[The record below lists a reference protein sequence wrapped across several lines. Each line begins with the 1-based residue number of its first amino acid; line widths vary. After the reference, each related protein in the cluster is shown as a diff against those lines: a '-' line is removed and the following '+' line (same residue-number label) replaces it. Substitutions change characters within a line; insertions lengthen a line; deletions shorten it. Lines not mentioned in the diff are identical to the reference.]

1 MYFLYCNGFVVGPR
15 WQAGLPRKREVL
27 INKGCYL
34 EGGEAPTIMI
44 LPQVHLRKPCYDFYF
59 LEMTEFD
66 ELSGSGWSLP
76 TSLSQ
81 SEGLT
86 EPFNR

>member
-1 MYFLYCNGFVVGPR
+1 
-15 WQAGLPRKREVL
+15 
-27 INKGCYL
+27 
-34 EGGEAPTIMI
+34 
-44 LPQVHLRKPCYDFYF
+44 
-59 LEMTEFD
+59 MTKFD